1 MHRPITVERR
11 KAGTEILMRILDL
24 QKKLSVFKKQ
34 AETFD
39 LLFSLTIQAKYLK
52 PFAHVQNVLIQFYSP
67 KNIQSGD
74 QFLYFR
80 DFLCEL
86 LQKGLLICFV
96 PIETLISLSHL

>member
-11 KAGTEILMRILDL
+11 KAGTEILMRISDL
-24 QKKLSVFKKQ
+24 QKKLNVFKKQ

-67 KNIQSGD
+67 KNIHLVTNSFILGI
-74 QFLYFR
+74 FCANFCKKVCLFV
-80 DFLCEL
+80 LCL
-86 LQKGLLICFV
+86 
-96 PIETLISLSHL
+96 